1 MDTVN
6 VKAVEIQAII
16 QKVVS
21 RIQYIDV
28 FINGLEVIVEKDLQR
43 TMNVNMQV
51 YLTFVML
58 VRDIMD
64 RTKGGHG
71 GVIVNLLSN
80 MGMQVFGVKNYN
92 VDVVHNVQQYLIN
105 KQMLLSFSK
114 TVSQEWFYQQTGVKV
129 VCVFPVINQNMI
141 VRNINWIK
149 KIGLQNLVVDMN
161 IVGGRSNVVNTIGG
175 VFDVNNVDV
184 GVVDDCVD
192 VDVFGFNTVDTDVY
206 DVENVYKNRN
216 SVDHYHHVYN
226 DDYYNVHNKGHVV
239 GDYSNVVR
247 VFDVLGVN
255 VVRVIESSQNGSLY
269 VVGVQGVKA
278 VEHQGVV
285 SRL

>member
-1 MDTVN
+1 VTKTLLNKRVNKLVIIDTVEKESVFHDLKVKYQNTVIIFERLDTVN
-6 VKAVEIQAII
+6 VKAVEIQAIL

-105 KQMLLSFSK
+105 KQMLLSLSK
-114 TVSQEWFYQQTGVKV
+114 TVSQEWFYQQTGV
-129 VCVFPVINQNMI
+129 
-141 VRNINWIK
+141 
-149 KIGLQNLVVDMN
+149 
-161 IVGGRSNVVNTIGG
+161 
-175 VFDVNNVDV
+175 
-184 GVVDDCVD
+184 
-192 VDVFGFNTVDTDVY
+192 
-206 DVENVYKNRN
+206 
-216 SVDHYHHVYN
+216 
-226 DDYYNVHNKGHVV
+226 
-239 GDYSNVVR
+239 
-247 VFDVLGVN
+247 
-255 VVRVIESSQNGSLY
+255 
-269 VVGVQGVKA
+269 
-278 VEHQGVV
+278 
-285 SRL
+285 